1 MQEFTPPELQRI
13 VTDEIA
19 RNPLPDPAPE
29 SPPAAR
35 KERWADGD
43 AYERFIGR
51 WSRLAAAEFVRW
63 LDVPDGGE
71 WIDVGCGTGA
81 LTSAIQHGA
90 APRRVRGYD
99 LSPQHVEAARRA
111 VGDPRAEF
119 AQADATQLPDPAHA
133 FDAAVSG
140 LVLNFVP
147 EPPRALAEMR
157 RVVRPGG
164 VAAAYVWDMGGG
176 MEMIRVFGEAAL
188 ELDPIAAEL
197 DAALRS
203 PLCHEAAL
211 RELFESSGLRGVEVR
226 AIDVPTRF
234 RDFDDYWEPFLG
246 GVGPAPG
253 YLLALGDERRAALR
267 ERVRSRLP
275 IAADGSISLTARA
288 WAARGT
294 TPAGDAD

>member
-1 MQEFTPPELQRI
+1 MAHPGRKEASMQELTPSETLSA
-13 VTDEIA
+13 TDEPT
-19 RNPLPDPAPE
+19 RNPLPDPALKE
-29 SPPAAR
+29 SPAPR
-35 KERWADGD
+35 KDRWTDGD
-43 AYERFIGR
+43 AYERFVGR
-51 WSRLAAAEFVRW
+51 WSRPVGAEFVRW
-63 LDVPDGGE
+63 LGVPPGRE

-81 LTSAIQHGA
+81 LTSAILHGA
-90 APRRVRGYD
+90 APLRVRGYD
-99 LSPQHVEAARRA
+99 LSPQHVEAARRG

-119 AQADATQLPDPAHA
+119 AQADATHLPEPAHA

-164 VAAAYVWDMGGG
+164 VAAAYVWDLG
-176 MEMIRVFGEAAL
+176 
-188 ELDPIAAEL
+188 PSAAEL
-197 DAALRS
+197 GEALRF
-203 PLCHEAAL
+203 PLCHEAGL

-253 YLLALGDERRAALR
+253 YILALGDERRVALR
-267 ERVRSRLP
+267 ELVRSRLP
-275 IAADGSISLTARA
+275 VAADGSISLTARA